1 MKKNE
6 YRLNVRF
13 NLDDAREKRIADR
26 IRALDKSRY
35 GAINTFMIR
44 AAEQAIETIER
55 PNQTAFTL
63 EDIRRVVQEAL
74 EGVTLAAPSVSV
86 SSTEEKTEADEALI
100 AEALAMFGCCQND

>member
-26 IRALDKSRY
+26 IRGLDKSRY

-44 AAEQAIETIER
+44 AAEQAIETAEH

-74 EGVTLAAPSVSV
+74 DGVTIAAPSVSV
-86 SSTEEKTEADEALI
+86 SPTDDKNEADDALI